1 LYWIHQFY
9 NKEQL
14 EASSGTVTTNIGALD
29 AYYTIN
35 PKNELRFQLEHLWTK
50 DDKKNWVGGLIE
62 YNFLRKYSIYVNDLY
77 NYGNANEIERIHYYN
92 VGGTFRHKKTKFTL
106 NYGRQRG
113 GLICVGGVCR
123 FVPKSNGL
131 SFGMNLFI

>member
-1 LYWIHQFY
+1 MEL
-9 NKEQL
+9 L
-14 EASSGTVTTNIGALD
+14 EASTGTVSTNIAS
-29 AYYTIN
+29 AEIYYTVN
-35 PKNELRFQLEHLWTK
+35 DKNELRIQAEHLWTR

-62 YNFLRKYSIYVNDLY
+62 YNFLRKFSIYVNDQY
-77 NYGNANEIERIHYYN
+77 NYGNDNSLERIHYYN
-92 VGGTFRHKKTKFTL
+92 LGGTFRQRKTKFSI

-131 SFGMNLFI
+131 TLAMNLYL